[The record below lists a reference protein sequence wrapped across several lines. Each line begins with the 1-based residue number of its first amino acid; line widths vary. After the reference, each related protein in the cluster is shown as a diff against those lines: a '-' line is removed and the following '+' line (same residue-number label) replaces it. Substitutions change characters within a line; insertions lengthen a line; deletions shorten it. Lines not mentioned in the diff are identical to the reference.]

1 MKLTEKFKERIE
13 EIKKECG
20 YIYPLTTREMLVLEL
35 KYIYAKTL
43 KEFHYTACEY
53 IRRLREEH

>member
-20 YIYPLTTREMLVLEL
+20 YIYPLTAWDMSVLEYN
-35 KYIYAKTL
+35 YIHTKTL
-43 KEFHYTACEY
+43 KEFHRTACEY